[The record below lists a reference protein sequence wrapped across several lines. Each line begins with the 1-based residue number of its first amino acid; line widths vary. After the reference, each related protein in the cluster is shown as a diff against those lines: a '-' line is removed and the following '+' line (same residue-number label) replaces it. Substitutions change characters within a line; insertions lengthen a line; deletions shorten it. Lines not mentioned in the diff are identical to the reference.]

1 MRQLLA
7 CLVFLSSTA
16 AQAQAVSP
24 ILVKDDLGH
33 TVRLAAP
40 AKRIVSLA
48 PHTTELLFA
57 AGAGGQVL
65 GVSAF
70 SDFPAQA
77 QQLASIGSSTQL
89 DIERIVALKPDLII
103 AWKSGNNAK
112 QIAQLRALGIPVFE
126 SEPHTLE
133 DIATSLSRLGE
144 LAGTPQGSQAAN
156 DFRKQQQALRVRYA
170 NRTPVRVFYQI
181 WPSPLMTLNDRHI
194 VADAL
199 SLCGAQ
205 NIFGSLPQL
214 APTVSREAVLAA
226 QPEAIFASD
235 ERAETWDR
243 WKAWPQL
250 PAVRLG
256 NLYRVDGSIMNRAG
270 PRMLDATEG
279 LCRQIQEARQR
290 LATAAAPA
298 PALNSK
304 PPPRKGTP

>member
-1 MRQLLA
+1 MRPLLA
-7 CLVFLSSTA
+7 FLALLSSA
-16 AQAQAVSP
+16 AIQAQAVQP

-33 TVRLAAP
+33 TVRLATP
-40 AKRIVSLA
+40 AQRILSLA

-57 AGAGGQVL
+57 AGAGDRVL

-112 QIAQLRALGIPVFE
+112 QIAQLRALGVPVFE

-156 DFRKQQQALRVRYA
+156 NFRKQQQALRVRYA

-181 WPSPLMTLNDRHI
+181 WPSPLMTLNDQHI

-199 SLCGAQ
+199 RLCGAQ

-243 WKAWPQL
+243 WKTWPQL

-256 NLYRVDGSIMNRAG
+256 NLYRVDGAIMNRAG

-279 LCRQIQEARQR
+279 LCSQIQEARQR
-290 LATAAAPA
+290 LATAAASA

-304 PPPRKGTP
+304 PPPRKVTP